1 MGTIVLLITTFAV
14 IIMRTIFGKHSTI
27 ITTLVKNALP
37 IGFFLGFF
45 ALAGSLTYSEIYG
58 LTPCLFCWWQRIFIY
73 PLAILFGIAWYRSSK
88 FSEEI
93 NNFKLG
99 GFNKFNISSEISE
112 SSDYILFVR
121 NQQDDE
127 KSKTLEEAWKEGKR
141 ATDKLLQLLKVKIID
156 GNPAVT
162 AEPIYQNSEH

>member
-1 MGTIVLLITTFAV
+1 MKK
-14 IIMRTIFGKHSTI
+14 R
-27 ITTLVKNALP
+27 
-37 IGFFLGFF
+37 
-45 ALAGSLTYSEIYG
+45 
-58 LTPCLFCWWQRIFIY
+58 
-73 PLAILFGIAWYRSSK
+73 K

-127 KSKTLEEAWKEGKR
+127 KSKTLEKLWQEGKR
-141 ATDKLLQLLKVKIID
+141 ATDKLLELLKSPIID
-156 GNPAVT
+156 DVAVT
-162 AEPIYQNSEH
+162 AQPIGESSEPHIADEDQPQ